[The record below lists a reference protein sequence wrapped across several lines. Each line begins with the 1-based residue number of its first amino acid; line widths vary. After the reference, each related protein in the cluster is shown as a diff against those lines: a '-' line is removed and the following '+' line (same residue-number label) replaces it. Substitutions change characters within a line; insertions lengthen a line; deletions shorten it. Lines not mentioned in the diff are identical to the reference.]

1 MTVIALI
8 NPETDPHLIADCLI
22 SADGEDRREKQLV
35 WLPSL
40 GLIRTD
46 WQEPKGSWHIV
57 RMGRKTIIL
66 PNNGGILAFAGD
78 CNSAF
83 KFWIKLS
90 DAINSTHGYNPDARV
105 DSGLIDRVLS
115 DMGVTALEFHMLGIL
130 VDENGVRTPFIHNSD
145 KMVETSSFG
154 TCYFAGSGTIKLS
167 AAVISEDER
176 HSKISDWPW
185 DKISPTEELA
195 ESLCSTMLYFESY
208 ASNSENLNTPISD
221 RFGGFY
227 EWYGVKKDGIR
238 FMPSRIDLNL
248 LVENERL
255 YITRLHLYEPIQP
268 RDPKKTIFKG
278 QQAVLSVLT
287 FCSKR
292 IEIPI
297 DDLFKQ
303 RLEISTSQVDAV
315 LIERM
320 FASYDRP
327 SDIDPRFSGIVPPEV
342 LAESFA
348 DPVEI
353 RRVRLVISMNGKAI
367 AKGLTK
373 IDKDSPLA
381 DITHKDGKTIITLF
395 EGTTMNIADLVS
407 RHST

>member
-22 SADGEDRREKQLV
+22 SADGEDRRDKQLV

-40 GLIRTD
+40 GLIRTG
-46 WQEPKGSWHIV
+46 WQEPKGPWHIV

-78 CNSAF
+78 CKSAF
-83 KFWIKLS
+83 EFWISLS
-90 DAINSTHGYNPDARV
+90 DTINNKHGYNPDARV
-105 DSGLIDRVLS
+105 DSGLIDLVLS
-115 DMGVTALEFHMLGIL
+115 GMGVAALKFHMLGVLI
-130 VDENGVRTPFIHNSD
+130 DEGGVRRPFIHNSE
-145 KMVETSSFG
+145 KIVETSNFG
-154 TCYFAGSGTIKLS
+154 TCYFAGSGTNKLS

-176 HSKISDWPW
+176 HSAISDWPW
-185 DKISPTEELA
+185 NKISPTEELV
-195 ESLCSTMLYFESY
+195 ESLCSTMLYFESDARY
-208 ASNSENLNTPISD
+208 NINPDTPLSD

-227 EWYGVKKDGIR
+227 EWYGVKENGIR
-238 FMPSRIDLNL
+238 FMPTRIDLNL
-248 LVENERL
+248 LVENDKL
-255 YITRLHLYEPIQP
+255 FVTRLHLYEPIQP

-287 FCSKR
+287 FCSKL
-292 IEIPI
+292 IEIPVE
-297 DDLFKQ
+297 DLFKDK
-303 RLEISTSQVDAV
+303 LEITVKQVDAV

-327 SDIDPRFSGIVPPEV
+327 SNIDPRFSGIVPTEV
-342 LAESFA
+342 LADSFA

-353 RRVRLVISMNGKAI
+353 RRVRLVISMNGNGI

-373 IDKDSPLA
+373 IDDDFALA
-381 DITHKDGKTIITLF
+381 NIVHQDGNTIITLF
-395 EGTTMNIADLVS
+395 EGTTMNVVDLIS

>member
-22 SADGEDRREKQLV
+22 SADGEDRRDKQLV

-40 GLIRTD
+40 GLIRTG
-46 WQEPKGSWHIV
+46 WQEPKGPWHIV

-78 CNSAF
+78 CKSAF
-83 KFWIKLS
+83 EFWTILS
-90 DAINSTHGYNPDARV
+90 DTINSKHGYNPDARV
-105 DSGLIDRVLS
+105 DSRLIDLVLS
-115 DMGVTALEFHMLGIL
+115 GMGAAALKFHMLGVLI
-130 VDENGVRTPFIHNSD
+130 DEGGVRSPFIHNSQ
-145 KMVETSSFG
+145 KIVKTSNFG
-154 TCYFAGSGTIKLS
+154 TCYFAGSGTKRLS
-167 AAVISEDER
+167 AEVTSEDER
-176 HSKISDWPW
+176 HSAISDWLW

-195 ESLCSTMLYFESY
+195 ESLCSNMLYFESGANY
-208 ASNSENLNTPISD
+208 NENPNTPISD

-248 LVENERL
+248 LVENDRL

-268 RDPKKTIFKG
+268 RDPKKSIFKG

-292 IEIPI
+292 IEIPAE
-297 DDLFKQ
+297 DLFKEK
-303 RLEISTSQVDAV
+303 LEIPTSQVDAV

-327 SDIDPRFSGIVPPEV
+327 SDIDPRFSGIVPTEV

-353 RRVRLVISMNGKAI
+353 RRVRLVISMNGNAI

-373 IDKDSPLA
+373 IDKDFPLA
-381 DITHKDGKTIITLF
+381 DITHKDGKTTITLF

>member
-22 SADGEDRREKQLV
+22 SADGEDRRDKKLV

-40 GLIRTD
+40 GLIPTG

-78 CNSAF
+78 CSSAF
-83 KFWIKLS
+83 KFWIRLS

-105 DSGLIDRVLS
+105 DSGLIDRTLS
-115 DMGVTALEFHMLGIL
+115 DMGVTALKFHMLGIL
-130 VDENGVRTPFIHNSD
+130 VDENGVRSPFIHNSE
-145 KMVETSSFG
+145 KMVETSNFG

-176 HSKISDWPW
+176 HSSISDWPW

-195 ESLCSTMLYFESY
+195 ESLCSIMLYFESG
-208 ASNSENLNTPISD
+208 ASYSKNLNAPISD

-248 LVENERL
+248 LVENEKL
-255 YITRLHLYEPIQP
+255 YITRLHIYEPIQP
-268 RDPKKTIFKG
+268 RDPKKSIFKG
-278 QQAVLSVLT
+278 QQVVLSVLT

-292 IEIPI
+292 IEIRSE
-297 DDLFKQ
+297 DLFKEK
-303 RLEISTSQVDAV
+303 LEISTSQVDAV

-327 SDIDPRFSGIVPPEV
+327 SNIDPRFSGIVPTEV

-353 RRVRLVISMNGKAI
+353 RRVRLVISMNGNAI
-367 AKGLTK
+367 AKGLTQ
-373 IDKDSPLA
+373 IDKDFALA

-395 EGTTMNIADLVS
+395 EGTTLNIADLIS